1 MTDGQVY
8 RRLLKFVL
16 PYWRLF
22 LLVAIGFAIY
32 AGTEPAVVMI
42 IQRIIDSFGAPDR
55 SSIQYLPLA
64 FVVLFLV
71 RGVGSFLGNYYLARI
86 SGNLIH
92 KLRCEIFNQY
102 TRLSV
107 QYFDSH
113 NSGYMISRITN
124 NIGEVTR
131 ATSDSIRS
139 FVREGFTAL
148 GLLAYLAYTNWQLSL
163 VFLALAPV

>member
-1 MTDGQVY
+1 MNTLQNSNKTMSDREVY
-8 RRLLKFVL
+8 KRLMRFVW

-22 LLVAIGFAIY
+22 LISALGFAVY
-32 AGTEPAVVMI
+32 AATEPAVVMI
-42 IQRIIDSFGAPDR
+42 IQRIIDSFGGNKGD
-55 SSIQYLPLA
+55 IQYLPLMFICLFFVSGLGA
-64 FVVLFLV
+64 FF
-71 RGVGSFLGNYYLARI
+71 GNYYLARI

-92 KLRCEIFNQY
+92 KLRCEIFNHY

-131 ATSDSIRS
+131 ATS
-139 FVREGFTAL
+139 E
-148 GLLAYLAYTNWQLSL
+148 
-163 VFLALAPV
+163 